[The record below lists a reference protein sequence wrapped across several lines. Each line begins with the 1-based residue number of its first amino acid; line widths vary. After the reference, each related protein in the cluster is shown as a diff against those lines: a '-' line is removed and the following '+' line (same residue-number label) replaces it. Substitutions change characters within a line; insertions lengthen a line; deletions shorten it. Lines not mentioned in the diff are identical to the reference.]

1 MSIWELLGIAPTE
14 DISKIKSAYARQA
27 KQFHPEEH
35 PEEFKALQSAYKAAL
50 QVAKSRKAGKG
61 AAFGNA
67 FGQERKPERDA
78 ENFGRVPDS
87 QRDIESHGPEP
98 QRDIESRVPEPE
110 RDVESHRPQ
119 RDIESFGPEPNM
131 GTSGQEPGTARDFD
145 FSAVDSYGE
154 RAHFLSQFLLLSK
167 NPCLKNRTEAWDYFL
182 NRNAFADL
190 FADTAFRKEFVRT
203 LCGVYG
209 WRRKTI
215 LYFER
220 FLSSFHTGENKP
232 SDGEWETDLRVFR
245 KNKRIRF
252 RLPFFCMDRFWLK
265 EGRSF
270 YGQLRKKVCQ
280 EAGREIDLDVKLDL
294 IRYMEF
300 YLAYGKEMAAYIDR
314 LYVGWRFEQILISC
328 FAAAACLVILLSG
341 VSIVRKGQNKEAGMS
356 YLMELYEL
364 DPENCPEEEQK
375 RVYQEYH
382 DYWKYAE
389 DAIDDVLERYAEW
402 ETE

>member
-50 QVAKSRKAGKG
+50 QIAKSRKAGTG

-67 FGQERKPERDA
+67 FGQGKKPERDA
-78 ENFGRVPDS
+78 ENFGRLPEPE
-87 QRDIESHGPEP
+87 RDIESHGPEP
-98 QRDIESRVPEPE
+98 
-110 RDVESHRPQ
+110 
-119 RDIESFGPEPNM
+119 NT

-154 RAHFLSQFLLLSK
+154 REHFLSQFLLLSK

-190 FADTAFRKEFVRT
+190 FADTEFRKEFVRT

-220 FLSSFHTGENKP
+220 FLSSFHTGENKT

-245 KNKRIRF
+245 KKKRICF
-252 RLPFFCMDRFWLK
+252 RLPSFCMDRFWLK

-328 FAAAACLVILLSG
+328 FAAAACLLILLSG
-341 VSIVRKGQNKEAGMS
+341 TGIVRKGQNKEAGIS

-364 DPENCPEEEQK
+364 DRENCPEEERR